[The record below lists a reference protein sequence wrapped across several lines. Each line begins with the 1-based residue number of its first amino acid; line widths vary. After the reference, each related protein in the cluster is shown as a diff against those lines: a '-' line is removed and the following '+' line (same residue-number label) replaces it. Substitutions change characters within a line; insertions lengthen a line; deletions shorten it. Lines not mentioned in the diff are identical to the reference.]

1 MLQVLIPISD
11 NQIFFPKEEYFFPK
25 PIIEVLN
32 KPLIVQVIS
41 YLEKSIKPDLF
52 ICVIPKSLWN
62 LWSIEKIIALSIK
75 TPVKFFVRE
84 DNNSGSVM
92 FISL

>member
-41 YLEKSIKPDLF
+41 YLEKSIKPDLLYVLF
-52 ICVIPKSLWN
+52 QNPYGIY
-62 LWSIEKIIALSIK
+62 
-75 TPVKFFVRE
+75 
-84 DNNSGSVM
+84 GQ
-92 FISL
+92 